1 VKYAYIEHLKDKY
14 PVKVI
19 CRVIRASRSAYYEWC
34 KDRVCPR
41 QEEREKL
48 TEEIKVIH
56 AESRGTYGSPRIL
69 RELRS
74 DGRKIN
80 HKRVESIMTEQGIK
94 ARRHKKFKQTTD
106 SSHKMPIA
114 PNLLNREFSV
124 RKPNLVWVTD
134 ITYCATEEG
143 WMYLATFVDLFS
155 RKVVGWSMSAR
166 MTADLVVDA
175 FKMAVL
181 RQGKAPLMVHS
192 DRGSQY
198 ASDKFQNEMRE
209 HRCMRSMSK
218 KGDCWDNSVAE
229 SFFATLKTEL
239 IHHEKFRTREQARVA
254 VFDYIEVFYN
264 RRRRHSHLGY
274 QSPEEFES
282 NYFQFQRL
290 DEIDKS
296 ISLAPPPAA
305 AASHP

>member
-1 VKYAYIEHLKDKY
+1 MKYAFIKRHKNKY
-14 PVKVI
+14 PVKVM
-19 CRVIRASRSAYYEWC
+19 CRVLRASRSAYYEWC
-34 KDRVCPR
+34 KGRVSAR
-41 QEEREKL
+41 LEAREKL
-48 TEEIKVIH
+48 TEEIKVLH

-69 RELRS
+69 SDLRS
-74 DGRKIN
+74 DGRRIN
-80 HKRVESIMTEQGIK
+80 HKRVESIMKAHGIRAK
-94 ARRHKKFKQTTD
+94 RHKKFKQTTD
-106 SSHKMPIA
+106 SKHRMPVA
-114 PNLLNREFSV
+114 PNLLNREFSA

-143 WMYLATFVDLFS
+143 WMYLATYVDLFS

-175 FKMAVL
+175 FRMAVS

-198 ASDKFQNEMRE
+198 ASEKFRDEMQK

-239 IHHEKFRTREQARVA
+239 IHHQKFKTRAQARIE
-254 VFDYIEVFYN
+254 VFDYIETFYN

-274 QSPEEFES
+274 QSPEEFEC
-282 NYFQFQRL
+282 NYLQFQRL
-290 DEIDKS
+290 GEIDKS
-296 ISLAPPPAA
+296 LSLAPPPAA